1 MTFSRPIVPG
11 FRQKNLDGCYRVGQW
26 IVIPEERRIQ
36 KEGRV
41 VGMASNIIDA
51 LVCLIEAK
59 GEFVSSPRLNDVLW
73 PEAMSS
79 DADVESYMS
88 ALQGTLEGVRSR
100 KPTWREI
107 RSADIDCW

>member
-1 MTFSRPIVPG
+1 MTVLMTFSRPIAPG
-11 FRQKNLDGCYRVGQW
+11 FRRKNLDGCYMVGQW

-59 GEFVSSPRLNDVLW
+59 GEFVWSARLKDVVW
-73 PEAMSS
+73 PDAIRS
-79 DADVESYMS
+79 DAPGQS
-88 ALQGTLEGVRSR
+88 
-100 KPTWREI
+100 
-107 RSADIDCW
+107 